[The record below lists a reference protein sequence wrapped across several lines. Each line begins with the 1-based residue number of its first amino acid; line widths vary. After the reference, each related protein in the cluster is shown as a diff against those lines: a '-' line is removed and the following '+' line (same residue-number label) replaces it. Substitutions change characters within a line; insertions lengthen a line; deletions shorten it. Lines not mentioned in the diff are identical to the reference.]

1 MYVYMYLY
9 LYLYLYVYVC
19 IYICMCIYICIHA
32 ACTHTYIYIY
42 IMNTLR
48 SLTNQQ
54 KTGMSATN
62 MKILLTLFEYMFLDI
77 PFCIQQDR

>member
-19 IYICMCIYICIHA
+19 IYIYVCVYIYVYTLLAH
-32 ACTHTYIYIY
+32 THIYIY